1 LPIARGATSVV
12 PLVSIRCE
20 LHAVHQPSSDILYL
34 TAVDNAF
41 GTEID
46 YAQLHEIYSSESTGP
61 YSPAVCISYKT
72 AEVSGSPDGAQNL
85 TMRMS
90 IRRFT
95 RLTNAFSKKIEN
107 HAAMVTLYFTY
118 YNFGRCITRYA

>member
-1 LPIARGATSVV
+1 V

-20 LHAVHQPSSDILYL
+20 LHAVRQPSSDILYL

-61 YSPAVCISYKT
+61 YSPAVCIGYKT

-95 RLTNAFSKKIEN
+95 RLTNAFARKSKITPRWSPYTSCTTTS
-107 HAAMVTLYFTY
+107 V
-118 YNFGRCITRYA
+118 GCIRRFA